1 MGAASR
7 QEEPGVTNESPVLA
21 GARKLGLPTKLIYG
35 FGSAAFGTKDN
46 GFSTFLL
53 IFYNQVV
60 GLPSATVGFA
70 IMIALVID
78 AFLDPIVGQISD
90 NWRSRWGRRHPF
102 MYAAAIPVA
111 VSYSLLWNPPHGW
124 SHQALFFYLIA
135 TAILIRSFIS
145 WYEIPST
152 ALSAELTADYDE
164 RTSLLSFRFLFSW
177 AGGLFMYFL
186 ALKVFLKPDATHATG
201 TLNPA
206 GYSTYGVVA
215 GVVMLVAILTSA
227 LGTHRQIPYL
237 RQAPDRRLT
246 LKALFGE
253 MFQALAHRSFLCVLG
268 STLFFAMAV
277 GLGFSI
283 NLYFYTFFWELSAA
297 QIALFT
303 FSSLLG
309 AVIAFALTPTI
320 SNRVGKRTGALVMVP
335 VAAATASLPILL
347 RLVGVLPANGSPVI
361 FPVLLTAGVTAV
373 FLGTA
378 GAILMTSMIA
388 DVVED
393 SELRTGR
400 RSEGLFFAAAAFIN
414 KAVSGVG
421 IFASGLLLSVVHFP
435 EHALPGQV
443 PPEVVRNL
451 GLVYLPTVVILYA
464 ASLACLFGYRITR
477 EGHEDSLRKL
487 AASADLVAEGEPMST
502 EGS

>member
-1 MGAASR
+1 MSVQHPGQSPAQNPAHNAA
-7 QEEPGVTNESPVLA
+7 
-21 GARKLGLPTKLIYG
+21 ARKLGLPTKLFYG

-60 GLPSATVGFA
+60 GLPAATVGFA
-70 IMIALVID
+70 IMIALAID

-111 VSYSLLWNPPHGW
+111 VSYSLLWNPPRGW
-124 SHQALFFYLIA
+124 GNEALFLYLIA
-135 TAILIRSFIS
+135 AAILIRSFIS

-152 ALSAELTADYDE
+152 ALSAELTSDYDE
-164 RTSLLSFRFLFSW
+164 RTSLLSFRFLFAW

-186 ALKVFLKPDATHATG
+186 ALKVFLRPDAAHKVG
-201 TLNPA
+201 QLNPA
-206 GYSTYGVVA
+206 GYSAYGVTA
-215 GVVMLVAILTSA
+215 GIVMLVAILVSA
-227 LGTHRQIPYL
+227 AGTHNQIPLL
-237 RQAPDRRLT
+237 RQPPERQLT
-246 LKALFGE
+246 LGALFRE

-283 NLYFYTFFWELSAA
+283 NIYLYTFFWELSSA

-309 AVIAFALTPTI
+309 AVIAFSLTPTLSRRI
-320 SNRVGKRTGALVMVP
+320 SKRTGALVMVP
-335 VAAATASLPILL
+335 AAAATATLPILL
-347 RLVGVLPANGSPVI
+347 RLLGALPPNGAPVI
-361 FPVLLTAGVTAV
+361 FALLLATGATAV

-393 SELRTGR
+393 SELKTGR

-414 KAVSGVG
+414 KAVGGVG
-421 IFASGLLLSVVHFP
+421 VFASGMLLAVVRFP
-435 EHALPGQV
+435 EHAAPGQV
-443 PPEVVRNL
+443 SPEVIRNL
-451 GLVYLPTVVILYA
+451 GLAYLPTVVVLYI
-464 ASLACLFGYRITR
+464 ASFACLTGYRITR
-477 EGHEDSLRKL
+477 TGHTESLRKL
-487 AASADLVAEGEPMST
+487 AAAADLAAEGEPLSI
-502 EGS
+502 E

>member
-1 MGAASR
+1 MADTSA
-7 QEEPGVTNESPVLA
+7 SPVIA

-124 SHQALFFYLIA
+124 DHQALFLYLIA

-164 RTSLLSFRFLFSW
+164 RTSLLSFRFLFAW

-186 ALKVFLKPDATHATG
+186 ALKVFLRPDATHASG
-201 TLNPA
+201 QLNPA
-206 GYSTYGVVA
+206 GYSAYGVAA
-215 GVVMLVAILTSA
+215 GLVMLVAILASA
-227 LGTHRQIPYL
+227 AGTHRQIPYL

-246 LKALFGE
+246 LKALFAE
-253 MFQALAHRSFLCVLG
+253 MFEALAHRSFLCILG
-268 STLFFAMAV
+268 ATLFFAMAV

-283 NLYFYTFFWELSAA
+283 NLYFYTFFWELSSA

-309 AVIAFALTPTI
+309 AVIAFVFTPGI
-320 SNRVGKRTGALVMVP
+320 SRRISKRTGVLALLPM
-335 VAAATASLPILL
+335 AAATASLPILL
-347 RLVGVLPANGSPVI
+347 RLLGVLPPNASQIV
-361 FPVLLTAGVTAV
+361 FPVLLLAGAMAV

-421 IFASGLLLSVVHFP
+421 VFASGLLLSIVHFP
-435 EHALPGQV
+435 AHAVPGQV
-443 PPEVVRNL
+443 SPEVVRNL
-451 GLVYLPTVVILYA
+451 GLVYLPTVVVLYV
-464 ASLACLFGYRITR
+464 ASLACLLGYRITR
-477 EGHEDSLRKL
+477 AGHEESLRKL
-487 AASADLVAEGEPMST
+487 AAAADLVAEGEPLST
-502 EGS
+502 EG